1 MYSSRP
7 GPYSNPSRGSGGG
20 QFGGGSGRYRSR
32 SRDRDRGGGGYGR
45 YRSPPRGFGGGGS
58 SSSFGNSQ
66 LGSRL
71 DNVNW
76 SRHQLTRFEKNF
88 YREHPNVSRMSE
100 HEVQN
105 IRQGMQ
111 INIVFGHCPRPIT
124 SFEEAPFPFD
134 MKQSLYNAGFK
145 QPTAIQ
151 VQGWPI
157 ALSGHDMVGIADTG
171 SGKTLAFLLPGIVH
185 IQAQPPLARGDGPI
199 MLVLAPTREL
209 SVQIQEECNKFGRV
223 GNLRNTCVYGGVPR
237 AQQSRDL
244 KDGVEI
250 CVATCGRLIDFL
262 ESGATNLRRVTYMV
276 MDEADRMLDMGF
288 EPQVRKICSQI
299 RPDRQTLLWSATW
312 PKEVQKLA
320 RDLCREDPVHINI
333 GSLDLKASHNIS
345 QFVEIIS
352 EYDKKRRLQDLMH
365 NIMDGSKILI
375 FTETKRGADT
385 LTREMRQAG
394 WPALSIHGD
403 KKQEERDWVLKE
415 FKEGRNPILIATD
428 VAARGLDV
436 KDIKHVVNFD
446 FPNQIEDYVHRIG
459 RTGRAGATG
468 SAYTFFT
475 PDKAKMAKH
484 LVKILQ
490 EASQQ
495 IPGELTR
502 MAQQPNQYM
511 TSGGNSKGMGKRRY

>member
-1 MYSSRP
+1 M
-7 GPYSNPSRGSGGG
+7 GGG
-20 QFGGGSGRYRSR
+20 
-32 SRDRDRGGGGYGR
+32 DRMG
-45 YRSPPRGFGGGGS
+45 
-58 SSSFGNSQ
+58 Q

-71 DNVNW
+71 NMHMNW
-76 SRHQLTRFEKNF
+76 QQQSLIKFEKNF
-88 YREHPNVSRMSE
+88 YREHPNVTALSE
-100 HEVQN
+100 QDVRRYREEK
-105 IRQGMQ
+105 Q
-111 INIVFGHCPRPIT
+111 INIVFGHHVPKPIRT
-124 SFEEAPFPFD
+124 FEEAPFPQHL
-134 MKQSLYNAGFK
+134 KQALYGAGF
-145 QPTAIQ
+145 QAPTTIQ

-157 ALSGHDMVGIADTG
+157 ALSGKDMVGIADTG

-185 IQAQPPLARGDGPI
+185 IQAQPALQRGEGPI

-209 SVQIQEECNKFGRV
+209 SVQIQEECNKFGKV
-223 GNLRNTCVYGGVPR
+223 ANIRNTCVYGGVPR
-237 AQQSRDL
+237 NRQAGDL
-244 KDGVEI
+244 RNGVEI
-250 CVATCGRLIDFL
+250 VVATCGRLIDFL
-262 ESGATNLRRVTYMV
+262 EQGTTNLKRVTYLV

-288 EPQVRKICSQI
+288 EPQVRKISSQI

-345 QFVEIIS
+345 QFVEIIQ
-352 EYDKKRRLQDLMH
+352 EYEKKRRLQELLH

-375 FTETKRGADT
+375 FVETKRGADT
-385 LTREMRQAG
+385 LTKEMRVAG
-394 WPALSIHGD
+394 WPALAIHGD

-415 FKEGRNPILIATD
+415 FREGRNPILIATD

-475 PDKAKMAKH
+475 PDKVRMAGA
-484 LVKILQ
+484 LMSILR
-490 EASQQ
+490 EAAQQ
-495 IPGELTR
+495 VPGELAR
-502 MAQQPNQYM
+502 MAQGQG
-511 TSGGNSKGMGKRRY
+511 SFGGPPSKGGGKRRW